1 MYAYLKTDGS
11 YVGRIVYSGI
21 VTNVVDSYNDLA
33 WLPKVDLWVLYTILP
48 NCYFRMCFRKNDNA
62 DQTPNDIAP
71 HIKYFIDRDESFG
84 AVFPTQR
91 IPADTAGVYAI
102 YDAFVTAGFA
112 TRTTLATVQSLPI
125 YQYDFKALD
134 GWMVGGSYEID
145 TSGERLFPKY
155 QILLTSGMHGDERTA
170 VLGLYEFMNLVCNDP
185 NYVRYLALCDFKVI
199 PVCNPTGYN
208 ANTRNNYQDIN
219 INRTNEAQDTVE
231 CQAIEAVVD
240 SQAYDLYVDIH
251 NMRTDTASETI
262 PGGTGAMAFSNATP
276 SDIKIKEFRAYME
289 ATTHTTQV
297 VLNELSETSN
307 NKLQPFYPWDGQDLP
322 TFRQYGYTHIHNGM
336 TVGSPITATF
346 EVSRRCYSLTGN
358 NVDNNGYAV
367 MICDQCT
374 VDTLTTFIDKVTS
387 GYFS

>member
-1 MYAYLKTDGS
+1 
-11 YVGRIVYSGI
+11 
-21 VTNVVDSYNDLA
+21 
-33 WLPKVDLWVLYTILP
+33 
-48 NCYFRMCFRKNDNA
+48 
-62 DQTPNDIAP
+62 
-71 HIKYFIDRDESFG
+71 
-84 AVFPTQR
+84 
-91 IPADTAGVYAI
+91 
-102 YDAFVTAGFA
+102 
-112 TRTTLATVQSLPI
+112 
-125 YQYDFKALD
+125 
-134 GWMVGGSYEID
+134 
-145 TSGERLFPKY
+145 
-155 QILLTSGMHGDERTA
+155 
-170 VLGLYEFMNLVCNDP
+170 
-185 NYVRYLALCDFKVI
+185 
-199 PVCNPTGYN
+199 
-208 ANTRNNYQDIN
+208 
-219 INRTNEAQDTVE
+219 
-231 CQAIEAVVD
+231 
-240 SQAYDLYVDIH
+240 
-251 NMRTDTASETI
+251 
-262 PGGTGAMAFSNATP
+262 MAFSNATP